1 MKFGTKSWRA
11 WILSFMME
19 FGSYQLLMKNKATL
33 TQLERDELTRRSLLL
48 YYYFLR
54 NPVYDLVS
62 K

>member
-1 MKFGTKSWRA
+1 
-11 WILSFMME
+11 
-19 FGSYQLLMKNKATL
+19 MKNKATL